1 MIIQRCII
9 GCLLLAGLIL
19 PQSLHAAKH
28 TKKKGLIRINHQ
40 KTTTTPIVDEP
51 QDSAQQHDIYQ
62 WLRTYAEVVSIV
74 EKKAFRNVDF
84 PRFIQGSLKAASS
97 EIDAHSAFL
106 NKESYSA
113 AMESATGEFSGIG
126 VSIMSKATEDDA
138 LAIIDVVSSGPAEKA
153 GLKGGDKIVEVG
165 GKKLRGL
172 SSDEVSSLLKGKIG
186 TTVNLKVLRNKK
198 PLEFTVTRDTIRDQ
212 NSLCYHFKQQGI
224 YYLSLKIF
232 SATAADQ
239 VKALLEKANKGLC
252 RGLVLDLRR
261 NPGGTLES
269 AIEMAGLFLKK
280 KSLVAVT
287 KDKDLAVVD
296 TYYTLDNPLLAST
309 TPVFILID
317 NFTASAAEILAG
329 SLRYHAAA
337 EGSSLMVFLV
347 GTSTFGKGSVQEV
360 IPISNGCALKLT
372 SMLYYLPG
380 DVSIQA
386 TGIEPDFTIKPK
398 MVPTDELKWVQ
409 DMYGKESSLKHH
421 ITGKEASTSRTVL
434 AAEVKAAENKGDKGV
449 EAKKSE
455 GAAAPTAEEI
465 ENKATKDNSPEKF
478 EERQQ
483 EAITHDVQIQAAVNL
498 SNMFNLA
505 KTANPKAVANRALA
519 LEFLKQHYLTD
530 DKVVIEKIT

>member
-9 GCLLLAGLIL
+9 RCLLLAGLIL

-28 TKKKGLIRINHQ
+28 TQKKGIIRINHQ
-40 KTTTTPIVDEP
+40 KSTSAPTVDEP
-51 QDSAQQHDIYQ
+51 KDSAQQHDIYQ

-113 AMESATGEFSGIG
+113 AMESASGEFSGIG

-153 GLKGGDKIVEVG
+153 GLKAGDKIVEVG

-186 TTVNLKVLRNKK
+186 TTVALKILRNKK

-212 NSLCYHFKQQGI
+212 TSLCYHFKQQGI

-239 VKALLEKANKGLC
+239 VKTLLEKANKGLC

-287 KDKDLAVVD
+287 KDKDLNVVD
-296 TYYTLDNPLLAST
+296 QYYTLHNPLLSST
-309 TPVFILID
+309 TPIFILID

-347 GTSTFGKGSVQEV
+347 GSSTFGKGSVQEV

-386 TGIEPDFTIKPK
+386 TGIEPDFNVKPK

-409 DMYGKESSLKHH
+409 DMYGKEASLKHH

-434 AAEVKAAENKGDKGV
+434 AAESKKVEGKGV
-449 EAKKSE
+449 VAKNSDSTDASTSE
-455 GAAAPTAEEI
+455 TAD
-465 ENKATKDNSPEKF
+465 TKKDKENSPEKF

-498 SNMFNLA
+498 INMFNLA
-505 KTANPKAVANRALA
+505 KTANPKTVATRAQA